1 MNFLFTD
8 QQLQISESITKICSQ
23 FDDEYWFSRD
33 KTGEFPHDF
42 CSALATNGWLGIAMP
57 EEYGGSGLGITE
69 AALMMKAI
77 AESGAAMSGCS
88 AVHMNIFGPNVI
100 VVFGTDEQKTRM
112 LPPLIRGEARACF
125 GVTEPDAGLDTAHL
139 KTQAVRDGD
148 KYIVHGRKV
157 WTSTAQVADKIL
169 LIARTKP
176 ADENSRASDGLSL
189 FYTDLDREKVEVR
202 EIEKMGR
209 KAVDSN
215 ELFIDGLE
223 IPVADRIGEE
233 GMGFQCLLHGL
244 NPERILIAAESVGVG
259 HVALSRATQYAKDR
273 VVFNRPIGMNQAIQ
287 HPLAE
292 SWCELEAANIMCFKA
307 ATLYDSGAPCGIEAN
322 AAKFLAAKAG
332 FRACERAI
340 LTHGGY
346 GYAKEFH
353 VERFMREQWINRIA
367 PVTEQ
372 LMLCYIAER
381 ALGLPKS
388 Y

>member
-33 KTGEFPHDF
+33 QTGEFPLDF

-88 AVHMNIFGPNVI
+88 AVHMNIFGPNVV

-157 WTSTAQVADKIL
+157 WTSTAQVA
-169 LIARTKP
+169 A
-176 ADENSRASDGLSL
+176 
-189 FYTDLDREKVEVR
+189 
-202 EIEKMGR
+202 
-209 KAVDSN
+209 
-215 ELFIDGLE
+215 
-223 IPVADRIGEE
+223 
-233 GMGFQCLLHGL
+233 
-244 NPERILIAAESVGVG
+244 
-259 HVALSRATQYAKDR
+259 
-273 VVFNRPIGMNQAIQ
+273 
-287 HPLAE
+287 
-292 SWCELEAANIMCFKA
+292 
-307 ATLYDSGAPCGIEAN
+307 
-322 AAKFLAAKAG
+322 
-332 FRACERAI
+332 
-340 LTHGGY
+340 
-346 GYAKEFH
+346 
-353 VERFMREQWINRIA
+353 
-367 PVTEQ
+367 
-372 LMLCYIAER
+372 
-381 ALGLPKS
+381 
-388 Y
+388 